1 MKTGTANLRRAKILD
16 LLAIEGEVLVE
27 DLADRFDVSAMTI
40 RRDLDMLEQGNK
52 LARTHGGAIYSKRS
66 VAEFAFLERNR
77 TFLEEKQAIAREV
90 SHGIVKPGMTII
102 LDTGTTSLEVA
113 RAIQHI
119 EDIKVLTSSLA
130 IASVLQM
137 RDNVELVLLGGNV
150 RKNSPDLT
158 GPLTE
163 ENLRQFRVALA
174 ILGADAVDH
183 RGLYTADMS
192 VAQVSRAMIAS
203 ADSTVLVVDSSKF
216 GRSSFV
222 KYADWKSI
230 QHVVTDRGLS
240 KADLRWL
247 KRAVPDV
254 RCVKPE
260 GA

>member
-1 MKTGTANLRRAKILD
+1 MRKGTANQRRAKILD
-16 LLAIEGEVLVE
+16 FLAIEGEVFVE
-27 DLADRFDVSAMTI
+27 DLADRLDVSAMTI
-40 RRDLDMLEQGNK
+40 RRDLDVLEQGNT

-77 TFLEEKQAIAREV
+77 TFLQEKQAIAREV
-90 SHGIVKPGMTII
+90 SRGIVKPGMTII
-102 LDTGTTSLEVA
+102 LDTGTTCLEVA
-113 RAIQHI
+113 RTIQHT
-119 EDIKVLTSSLA
+119 EGIKVLTSSLA

-137 RDNVELVLLGGNV
+137 RDNIELVLLGGNV
-150 RKNSPDLT
+150 RKNSPDLS

-163 ENLRQFRVALA
+163 ENLRQFRVTLA

-183 RGLYTADMS
+183 RGVYTEDLGI
-192 VAQVSRAMIAS
+192 AQVSRAMIAS

-216 GRSSFV
+216 ARSSFV
-222 KYADWKSI
+222 KYADWKSM

-254 RCVKPE
+254 RCVKTE